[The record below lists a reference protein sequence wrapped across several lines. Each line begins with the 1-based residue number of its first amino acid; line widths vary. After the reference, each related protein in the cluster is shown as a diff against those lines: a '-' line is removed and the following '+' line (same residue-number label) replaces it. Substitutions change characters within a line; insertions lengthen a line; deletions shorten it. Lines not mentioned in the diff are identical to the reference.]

1 MTGGII
7 VSHKDAAHGMLNA
20 LRCMYGD
27 IERMTSLS
35 NEGLSTDELSGL
47 IAETAMSFGPEGVC
61 VFVDTYGSSCWRA
74 AKLAGIPNSTVI
86 TGFNLPMLL
95 SFVSKRTTIPFSDIP
110 SVLATDAAR
119 GIRTEEPVTERKPDA
134 GSACEN
140 R

>member
-1 MTGGII
+1 MIGGII
-7 VSHKDAAHGMLNA
+7 VSHKDAAQGMLNA

-27 IERMTSLS
+27 IERLTSLS
-35 NEGLSTDELSGL
+35 NEGLSTNELSGL
-47 IAETAMSFGPEGVC
+47 IAETARSFDAEGIC

-74 AKLAGIPNSTVI
+74 AKLAGIPNARVI

-95 SFVSKRTTIPFSDIP
+95 SFVTKRTNVPFSDL
-110 SVLATDAAR
+110 SAVLATDAGR
-119 GIRTEEPVTERKPDA
+119 GIRTEDTVTERKSDA